1 LALESNQR
9 SNVVPLKPD
18 DNTGLSTRVQSRNQR
33 SIRDDGSFNIEQR
46 GLPLAQPSD
55 IYQDLITMPWLK
67 FILLM
72 ISFYAIVNTLFAC
85 IYFAIG
91 TQYLTNI
98 EGSTEWEKFL
108 DAFFFSAQSL
118 TTVGYGRVAP
128 VGIPA
133 SAIAAVESLVGLTGF
148 ALGTGLLYGRFS
160 RPSAKVVRSKN
171 MIMAPYKEGVGL
183 MLRIANGRKTQL
195 IDVEVLVTL
204 ARIEIEDGK
213 EIRRFYPLE
222 LERSRI
228 AMFPMSWT
236 IVHPITKASPLY
248 AKTQHDFEK
257 EDMEILVSFKA
268 YDDTFSN
275 IVHTRLSYKYSDLV
289 WGAKFVMMFEQQED
303 GSTLHYLD
311 KISDFDRVD
320 LPRILNVVKEV
331 NQP

>member
-1 LALESNQR
+1 VALESNQR
-9 SNVVPLKPD
+9 SDVVQHIPD

-33 SIRDDGSFNIEQR
+33 TIRDDGSFNIEHR

-55 IYQDLITMPWLK
+55 IYQALITMPWLK
-67 FILLM
+67 FNLLVL
-72 ISFYAIVNTLFAC
+72 SFYASVNTIFAC

-91 TQYLTNI
+91 TQHLTNI
-98 EGSTEWEKFL
+98 EGTTEWEKFL

-133 SAIAAVESLVGLTGF
+133 SAIAAVESLAGLLGF
-148 ALGTGLLYGRFS
+148 ALATGLLYGRFS
-160 RPSAKVVRSKN
+160 RPRAKIVRSKN

-183 MLRIANGRKTQL
+183 MFRIANGRKTQL

-204 ARIEIEDGK
+204 SRIEIENGK

-222 LERSRI
+222 LERGRI
-228 AMFPMSWT
+228 AMFPMAWT
-236 IVHPITKASPLY
+236 IVHPVSEGSPLY

-275 IVHTRLSYKYSDLV
+275 QVHTRLSYKSNDLV

-303 GSTLHYLD
+303 GSTVHYLN
-311 KISDFDRVD
+311 KISDFDRVE
-320 LPRILNVVKEV
+320 LPGMLKIVKQV
-331 NQP
+331 